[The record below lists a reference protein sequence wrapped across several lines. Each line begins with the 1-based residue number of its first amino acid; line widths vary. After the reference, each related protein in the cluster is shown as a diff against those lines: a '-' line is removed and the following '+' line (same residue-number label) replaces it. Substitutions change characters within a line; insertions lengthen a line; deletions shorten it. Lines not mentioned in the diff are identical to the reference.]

1 MEEFLT
7 PQEIATRWRVNAYTI
22 RRWIATGALAAETI
36 KEGKRNRH
44 WLRKS
49 LIEALE
55 KSTSPSMLK
64 HALYAN
70 SQRVNFLCLLISG

>member
-22 RRWIATGALAAETI
+22 RRWIATGTLAAETI

-44 WLRKS
+44 RIRKS

-55 KSTSPSMLK
+55 VSSYPAAIK
-64 HALYAN
+64 HPL
-70 SQRVNFLCLLISG
+70 

>member
-7 PQEIATRWRVNAYTI
+7 PQEIATRWRVNASTI
-22 RRWIATGALAAETI
+22 RRWIATGALEVETI

-44 WLRKS
+44 RIRKS

-55 KSTSPSMLK
+55 VSSSPAMTK
-64 HALYAN
+64 QAL
-70 SQRVNFLCLLISG
+70 

>member
-44 WLRKS
+44 RVRKS

-55 KSTSPSMLK
+55 VSSSPAAIK
-64 HALYAN
+64 HPL
-70 SQRVNFLCLLISG
+70 

>member
-7 PQEIATRWRVNAYTI
+7 PQEIATRWRVNASTI
-22 RRWIATGALAAETI
+22 RRWIATGALASETI

-44 WLRKS
+44 RVSKS

-55 KSTSPSMLK
+55 GSSSPAAIK
-64 HALYAN
+64 HPL
-70 SQRVNFLCLLISG
+70 